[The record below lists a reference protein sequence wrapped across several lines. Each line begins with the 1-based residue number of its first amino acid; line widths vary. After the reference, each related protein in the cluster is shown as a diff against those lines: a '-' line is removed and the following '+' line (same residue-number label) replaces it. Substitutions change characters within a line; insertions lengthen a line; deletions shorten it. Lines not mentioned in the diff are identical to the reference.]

1 MKFTTQNK
9 YKANKENEVADMLSE
24 IFTVLTVRGIHE
36 KAMEDLENSPECLE
50 KMVKK
55 AVAENFSVEDA
66 IILGFAHGYK
76 HAVVESLTEED
87 E

>member
-1 MKFTTQNK
+1 MKFTTKNK
-9 YKANKENEVADMLSE
+9 YKENKENKVADLLSE

-36 KAMEDLENSPECLE
+36 AAMEDLENSPECLE

-55 AVAENFSVEDA
+55 AVSENFSVEDA
-66 IILGFAHGYK
+66 IILGFVHGYK
-76 HAVVESLTEED
+76 HAVVESLTKED